1 MATFFLTIVPNLIL
15 KNNKH
20 TVRIAVTHC
29 RQTRYIPTDVT
40 IDSEKE
46 ISNDR
51 LRERNKQRK
60 NRQKTRQGKAEHTP
74 HEAAV
79 SV

>member
-46 ISNDR
+46 ISNGRD
-51 LRERNKQRK
+51 QTRK
-60 NRQKTRQGKAEHTP
+60 G
-74 HEAAV
+74 
-79 SV
+79 